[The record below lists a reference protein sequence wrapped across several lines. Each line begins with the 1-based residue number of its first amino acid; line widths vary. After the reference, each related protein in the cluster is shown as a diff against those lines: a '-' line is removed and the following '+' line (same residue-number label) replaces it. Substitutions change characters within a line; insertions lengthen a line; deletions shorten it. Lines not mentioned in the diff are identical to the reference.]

1 LTVETDLYLK
11 QLGRWPKE
19 GRHILA
25 QFDDRTVIV
34 YQAFRPEI
42 GRFAAEHGYFGGPF
56 SFQRM
61 SWIKPNFLWMMYRSG
76 WATKKDQETIL
87 AVHLRR
93 EAFDQILATAVH
105 SSFLPEIYHSPE
117 QWERAVAQSSVRLQ
131 WDPDH
136 EPSGKPLERRA
147 LQLGLRGSTL
157 RQYARE
163 WIVRIEDITDFV
175 HSQHQELLARGRTS
189 LLTPSEA
196 VYPVLN
202 PKVAA
207 NLGISSVA

>member
-93 EAFDQILATAVH
+93 EVFDQILATAVH